1 MKTYNWGIIGTGSI
15 AREMAAALTA
25 CRGTVYGVCGTSR
38 EKAERFAAEN
48 GVLHAFA
55 DGAALLADENVD
67 IVYIATPHNMHF
79 DYIRQA
85 VLAGKHVLC
94 EKAITVS
101 SAELEEAAALAE
113 EKGVVVMEAMTIF
126 HMPLYKKLKEIVDSG
141 AIGPVKMI
149 SVNFGS
155 CKPYDVT
162 SRFFRKELAGG
173 ALLDIGTYAVSFARY
188 FLDERPDTVLS
199 AVKRFETGVDEESGI
214 VLMGENGQMAV
225 IALSMRA
232 KQPKRGVVAGE
243 LGYIEVSEYPRAD
256 RAAIVYTAD
265 GRREEITCG
274 DSEKALEYEVE
285 DMEKAVS
292 EYLVSESMALSRDVM
307 WLLSSVQKRWEEQE
321 LRTEQGGQKDV
332 PVLHI

>member
-1 MKTYNWGIIGTGSI
+1 MKTYNWGIIGTGLI
-15 AREMAAALTA
+15 AREMASALTA
-25 CRGTVYGVCGTSR
+25 CRGAVYGVCGTSR

-48 GVLHAFA
+48 GVLHAYTDA
-55 DGAALLADENVD
+55 DALLSDANVD

-79 DYIRQA
+79 EFIRRS

-101 SAELEEAAALAE
+101 SAEMEEAAALAE

-126 HMPLYKKLKEIVDSG
+126 HMPLYKKLKEIVASG
-141 AIGPVKMI
+141 AIGPVKTI

-162 SRFFRKELAGG
+162 SRFFCKDLAGG

-199 AVKRFETGVDEESGI
+199 AVKRFETGVDEQSGI
-214 VLMGENGQMAV
+214 VFMGENGQMAV

-243 LGYIEVSEYPRAD
+243 LGYIEVAEYPRAD

-265 GRREEITCG
+265 GRREEIACG
-274 DSEKALEYEVE
+274 DSKKALEYEVE

-292 EYLVSESMALSRDVM
+292 GHLVSESMVLSRDVM
-307 WLLSSVQKRWEEQE
+307 WLLSSVQKQWEERDE
-321 LRTEQGGQKDV
+321 EQDEQQDEQAGTQK
-332 PVLHI
+332 